1 MVKSIV
7 IARTCAFKPA
17 QDSTKGL
24 PCWLRGKESPALQET
39 ACNAGDQVQ
48 SLGAEDALQ
57 KEIANHSSIL
67 AWEIPWTGEPGGLQE
82 SDMT

>member
-1 MVKSIV
+1 MKSTV

-17 QDSTKGL
+17 QDSTTGL

-48 SLGAEDALQ
+48 SLGGEDALQ